1 MTEMCVYY
9 TAAGAEKMV
18 VSSASPNSNT
28 YAEKTKTDGVNTNHY
43 HKHRYNYLFENTF
56 RNTSMSALRI
66 FPAKQKM

>member
-18 VSSASPNSNT
+18 VSSAAPNSNT

-43 HKHRYNYLFENTF
+43 HKHCYNENTF
-56 RNTSMSALRI
+56 RNTSTSALRI